1 MHTTALQTRRK
12 KKKKKRE
19 LPEDGDEQIE

>member
-19 LPEDGDEQIE
+19 LPEDGDE